1 MSEDELKQIQQKRAM
16 ELQRQAQAQ
25 QQQEDMAR
33 EMESRKNAI
42 LMNILTEDARQ
53 RLANIKLARP
63 ETATMLENQLIS
75 LAQSGRINQKINDSQ
90 LRQMLGQ
97 ISPKSRDR
105 NIRIVRK

>member
-25 QQQEDMAR
+25 KQQEEMVR
-33 EMESRKNAI
+33 EMEARKAAI

-63 ETATMLENQLIS
+63 ETAAMLENQLIA
-75 LAQSGRINQKINDSQ
+75 LAQSRRITQKINDYQ
-90 LRQMLGQ
+90 LRQMLSQ
-97 ISPKSRDR
+97 ITPKSRER